1 MEPRD
6 NHLEVNGLRFHY
18 LEWGKVDSEPM
29 LLLHGFMGHAHVWD
43 NVASAFA
50 ERYRVLALDQRGHG
64 ESGWS
69 KEAAYSIY
77 DHYVD
82 ICGFVETLDLKDLNL
97 IGHSMGGRNALL
109 YAACA
114 PQTVRRLVLVD
125 ARPGNSGEAAKALKD
140 LVTSLPVRIRAVE
153 EAAAVFKRLY
163 PYLSE
168 ELCCHIVRHGFREA
182 GDGTLIPRHDT
193 RMNRL
198 SERSK
203 FVSEELWPFLE
214 IVVCPTL
221 VIRGEESPFLS
232 QSEAARISKTIPRAM
247 LQEIPHSTHL
257 PAQENPVAFT
267 EAVFCFLGVRLDA
280 MPAKK

>member
-1 MEPRD
+1 
-6 NHLEVNGLRFHY
+6 
-18 LEWGKVDSEPM
+18 
-29 LLLHGFMGHAHVWD
+29 
-43 NVASAFA
+43 
-50 ERYRVLALDQRGHG
+50 LALDQRGHG

-69 KEAAYSIY
+69 EEAAYSIY

-114 PQTVRRLVLVD
+114 PQMVKSLVLID
-125 ARPGNSGEAAKALKD
+125 ARSGNSVGASKALKD
-140 LVTSLPVRIRAVE
+140 LVTSLPLRIKAVE
-153 EAAAVFKRLY
+153 EAAAVFTRLY

-168 ELCCHIVRHGFREA
+168 ELCCHIVKHGFKEA

-193 RMNRL
+193 RMNRM
-198 SERSK
+198 SERWS
-203 FVSEELWPFLE
+203 FATEDLWHFLE
-214 IVVCPTL
+214 IVACPTL
-221 VIRGEESPFLS
+221 VIRGEESPFLP
-232 QSEAARISKTIPRAM
+232 QTEAERISRTIPRAK

-267 EAVFCFLGVRLDA
+267 EAVFHFLGTRCESITELS
-280 MPAKK
+280 

>member
-6 NHLEVNGLRFHY
+6 NHLEVSGLRLHY
-18 LEWGKVDSEPM
+18 LEWGKPDSEPM

-43 NVASAFA
+43 NVASVFA

-69 KEAAYSIY
+69 EEAAYTIY
-77 DHYVD
+77 DHYTD

-109 YAACA
+109 YAACT
-114 PQTVRRLVLVD
+114 PQRVKRLVMVD
-125 ARPGNSGEAAKALKD
+125 ARPGNSGEASKALRD
-140 LVTSLPVRIRAVE
+140 FVISLPLRIRAVG

-163 PYLSE
+163 PYLSDD
-168 ELCCHIVRHGFREA
+168 LCCHIVRHGFREA

-198 SERSK
+198 SERSN
-203 FVSEELWPFLE
+203 FVTEELWHFLQ
-214 IVVCPTL
+214 IVACPTL
-221 VIRGEESPFLS
+221 VIRGEESPFLP
-232 QSEAARISKTIPRAM
+232 QTEAERISRTIPRAK

-267 EAVFCFLGVRLDA
+267 EAVFHFLGTRCESITELS
-280 MPAKK
+280 